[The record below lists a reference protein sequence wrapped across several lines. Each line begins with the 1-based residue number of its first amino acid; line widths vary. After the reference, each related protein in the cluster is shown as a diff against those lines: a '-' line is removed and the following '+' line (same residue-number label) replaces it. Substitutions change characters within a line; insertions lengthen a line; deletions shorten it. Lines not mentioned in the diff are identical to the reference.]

1 MRRQQGEG
9 IREPSS
15 CRPISPPRAWHRRV
29 RAVVQGVAQIGIGAI
44 GAVEPCISKIGAG
57 EVGASRFAPESVAKR
72 SDAQSYR
79 GEVDRAPIHDA
90 HLPLGRAQGSNEVG
104 HRGAVFPEPVVP
116 RSRPAT
122 QDFHMRGIGQHGVP
136 GEGLIALFAGETLL
150 CPYDRPMKHEVTHR
164 TRRRAIVGWRPRALS
179 P

>member
-1 MRRQQGEG
+1 MKASESQARAAQSRP
-9 IREPSS
+9 RELG
-15 CRPISPPRAWHRRV
+15 V
-29 RAVVQGVAQIGIGAI
+29 RAVVQGVAQIGIGEI
-44 GAVEPCISKIGAG
+44 GGVEPCMSKIGAG
-57 EVGASRFAPESVAKR
+57 ERREAKR
-72 SDAQSYR
+72 RAAQSYR